1 MFTRRQPPTAS
12 ESTQAEESLR
22 RLRAAG
28 FGPVIVLN
36 PAGVVMG
43 AVYAD
48 QLESAGPQTESGA
61 LMRFGVTTV
70 RPSEDAADLVHRMR
84 HAQVSRV
91 LVTRA
96 DGTLVGV
103 FFAADVQQE

>member
-1 MFTRRQPPTAS
+1 
-12 ESTQAEESLR
+12 
-22 RLRAAG
+22 
-28 FGPVIVLN
+28 
-36 PAGVVMG
+36 
-43 AVYAD
+43 
-48 QLESAGPQTESGA
+48 
-61 LMRFGVTTV
+61 MRFGVTTV

-91 LVTRA
+91 VVTRA